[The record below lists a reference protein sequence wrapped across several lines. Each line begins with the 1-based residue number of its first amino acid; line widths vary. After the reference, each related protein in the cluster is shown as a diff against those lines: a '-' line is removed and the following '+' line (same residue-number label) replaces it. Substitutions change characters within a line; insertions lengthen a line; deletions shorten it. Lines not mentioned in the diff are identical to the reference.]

1 VAVIIGILILQG
13 VRMKIVRF
21 SSLITVLTFLSITVI
36 AQEDSNK
43 AQQDSASVKVE
54 EKYYF
59 GGGCNYSTDKL
70 ETLLTF
76 PDPSDGKTITIEFA
90 NREYGQKACSKE
102 LEKIRIGLKEGDA
115 ICGCHKA
122 PEPALDYRLDC
133 YKIISGGKVQK
144 MDEVKFGT
152 DRDAAIE
159 CETNRRVVQGMD
171 PKKAATEALS
181 FIDSVTKPTS
191 KF

>member
-1 VAVIIGILILQG
+1 MEILKALTLIAFFALLS
-13 VRMKIVRF
+13 F
-21 SSLITVLTFLSITVI
+21 SSL
-36 AQEDSNK
+36 AQVDTSK
-43 AQQDSASVKVE
+43 APQDSASVKAP

-59 GGGCNYSTDKL
+59 GGGCNYSTEKS

-76 PDPSDGKTITIEFA
+76 LDPADGKAIIIEFA

-102 LEKIRIGLKEGDA
+102 LEKLRLGLEEGDA

-122 PEPALDYRLDC
+122 PEPGLDYRLDC